1 MSYQNF
7 TVMLTD
13 LATYRINVAACSAD
27 EAKSIAKT
35 VLHVEATTLPDGM
48 TIVTRETDATA
59 EPAQDAS
66 LRPYRVHGTY
76 KLDFS
81 MTLPAACARD
91 AEVHARRLYDEN
103 CGPYE
108 FEVGD
113 ERVGPFTAG
122 EMRS

>member
-13 LATYRINVAACSAD
+13 LATYRINVAACSAA
-27 EAKSIAKT
+27 EAQRIAKT
-35 VLHVEATTLPDGM
+35 VLVEEATTLPDGM
-48 TIVTRETDATA
+48 TIIKRETDATA

-76 KLDFS
+76 KLDFA
-81 MTLPAACARD
+81 MTLPAACARE
-91 AEVHARRLYDEN
+91 AERHARRLYDEN

-108 FEVGD
+108 FEIGD
-113 ERVGPFTAG
+113 ERIGPFTAG
-122 EMRS
+122 EVRS

>member
-1 MSYQNF
+1 MSYQTF

-35 VLHVEATTLPDGM
+35 VLYEEATTLPDGM
-48 TIVTRETDATA
+48 TIISREAEALA
-59 EPAQDAS
+59 EPAHEIAVRQFRVDAT
-66 LRPYRVHGTY
+66 YRIA
-76 KLDFS
+76 FS
-81 MTLPAACARD
+81 MTVPAASASE
-91 AEVHARRLYDEN
+91 AERHARRLYDEN

-113 ERVGPFTAG
+113 ERVGPFTTG
-122 EMRS
+122 EVRS

>member
-1 MSYQNF
+1 MSNLSF
-7 TVMLTD
+7 TVTLTD
-13 LATYRINVAACSAD
+13 LATYRLTVAASSAD
-27 EAKSIAKT
+27 EAKRIAKT
-35 VLHVEATTLPDGM
+35 VLHEEATTLPDGM
-48 TIVTRETDATA
+48 SIVKRETDATA

-66 LRPYRVHGTY
+66 LRPYRVHATY
-76 KLDFS
+76 KLDFA
-81 MTLPAACARD
+81 MTVPAACGRE

-122 EMRS
+122 EVRS